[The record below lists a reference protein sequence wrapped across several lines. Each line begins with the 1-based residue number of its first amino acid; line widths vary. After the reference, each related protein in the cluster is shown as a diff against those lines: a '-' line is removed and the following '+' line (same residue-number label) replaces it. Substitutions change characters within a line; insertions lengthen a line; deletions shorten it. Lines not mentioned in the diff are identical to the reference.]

1 MTLPLSD
8 AVFTILRAL
17 VAERVGIHYDVT
29 EKEIF
34 ADRISVRAEEL
45 EMTSLL
51 DYYYHLRY
59 DAEGEAE
66 THELVEALVVNET
79 YFFRESD
86 QLTALVERILPRARA
101 ASRPVRIWSAA
112 CSSGEEPLTL
122 AMMLAE
128 CGMLDDVEI
137 VATDISAR
145 ILQRAKSARF
155 GPRSMRV
162 FPARAERWLEPA
174 DAKGMRRVREELCAR
189 VTFARVNLMDPSSYP
204 AGPFDAILCRNV
216 LIYFDDPTVVRVVDR
231 LAAALRPGGVLC
243 VGASESLLRYSTALE
258 CEEIGGA
265 FFYQKALS

>member
-17 VAERVGIHYDVT
+17 VAERVGIHYDVA
-29 EKEIF
+29 EKDIF

-59 DAEGEAE
+59 DAAGDAE
-66 THELVEALVVNET
+66 TRELVEALVVNET
-79 YFFRESD
+79 YFFREAD
-86 QLTALVERILPRARA
+86 QLTALVERILPRALA

-128 CGMLDDVEI
+128 RGMLDNVEI

-145 ILQRAKSARF
+145 ILERAKSARF
-155 GPRSMRV
+155 GPRSLRA
-162 FPARAERWLEPA
+162 FPAHADHWLEPA
-174 DAKGMRRVREELCAR
+174 DAKGVRRVREELYSR
-189 VTFARVNLMDPSSYP
+189 VKFARVNLMDPSTYP
-204 AGPFDAILCRNV
+204 AGPFEAILCRNV
-216 LIYFDDPTVVRVVDR
+216 LIYFDDSTVVRVVDR

-265 FFYQKALS
+265 FFYQKAPS